1 MKIVYTSTFTD
12 SFIRIPIE
20 ARDRYP
26 QIVYAVAGQYLVPC
40 RTWNTSVQ
48 SKRIPIQKTE

>member
-1 MKIVYTSTFTD
+1 MKIVYTTTFTD

-26 QIVYAVAGQYLVPC
+26 QIVYAVAGQYLVPWRPC
-40 RTWNTSVQ
+40 DTRVQ
-48 SKRIPIQKTE
+48 SKRIPIQKTK